1 MQKTILFAASFYSGV
16 EFGVAF
22 HRCAADPLVTS
33 LLLQGSIARV
43 KRKVRLARIRDILS
57 LSSEAFFRG
66 FRVLMIRKIVRTYI
80 LQALKTA

>member
-1 MQKTILFAASFYSGV
+1 MQKTILFAASSDSGA

-22 HRCAADPLVTS
+22 HSRCAADPLVTS

-57 LSSEAFFRG
+57 LSSEAFFR
-66 FRVLMIRKIVRTYI
+66 KIVRTYI